1 VPRASRTSPTTA
13 RSPSSSR
20 NATPTAGAPRRAR
33 RFDVLVALTVAD
45 LRVRYGRGPWRL
57 LKWLLDPF
65 ALVGVFLVLVTVVLD
80 RPGHA
85 PGLSLAC
92 AVVPFQLTVMT
103 VVNAMGA
110 VALRRSIV
118 LNMGFDRLL
127 IPVSAACT
135 EFVAFAASA
144 VLLVGMMAIYGVAPT
159 LAVLWL
165 PVVVAVTVLVAA
177 AFAFAASLFGLW
189 FPELRPFGLSFVRTL
204 FFLAPGLVPLAEIP
218 SPADDLVKINPLS
231 GLFESFRA
239 VLLDGAAPA
248 LWMLAFPLAFAA
260 IVLTVAV
267 PLYRSEQA
275 HFAKVLG

>member
-1 VPRASRTSPTTA
+1 VPRASWPSPTTA
-13 RSPSSSR
+13 RSPSSSPS
-20 NATPTAGAPRRAR
+20 TSSPAGTLRRAR

-65 ALVGVFLVLVTVVLD
+65 ALVGVFLLLVTVVLD
-80 RPGHA
+80 RPGRA

-127 IPVSAACT
+127 IPLSAACT
-135 EFVAFAASA
+135 EFVAFGASA
-144 VLLVGMMAIYGVAPT
+144 VLLAGMMAIYGVAPT
-159 LAVLWL
+159 AAVLWL
-165 PVVVAVTVLVAA
+165 PVVVAVTGLVAT

-189 FPELRPFGLSFVRTL
+189 VPELRPFGLSFVRTL
-204 FFLAPGLVPLAEIP
+204 FFLAPGLVPLSEIP
-218 SPADDLVKINPLS
+218 APADNLVKLNPLS
-231 GLFESFRA
+231 GLFEAFRA
-239 VLLDGAAPA
+239 VLLDGEAPA
-248 LWMLAFPLAFAA
+248 LWMLAFPLVFAA
-260 IVLTVAV
+260 IVLAVAV
-267 PLYRSEQA
+267 PVYRSEQA